1 MNNRIW
7 KGIEAEAIEDFAQLL
22 VSKRFWLDVKMFVT
36 EINSS
41 NISNL
46 EKKQY
51 VIHSLETVFGE
62 VAEFTL
68 NLVIELAVAYIKS
81 KQNA

>member
-1 MNNRIW
+1 MNNEILQ
-7 KGIEAEAIEDFAQLL
+7 GVEVEAIEDFAQLL

-36 EINSS
+36 EINDSKIS
-41 NISNL
+41 NI

-68 NLVIELAVAYIKS
+68 NLVVELAVAYIKS
-81 KQNA
+81 KQNS